1 MPNLSS
7 LTKAQYANI
16 ISLLIF
22 VVTLII
28 EVVLYG
34 FHFVQILGILNFVL
48 GWVVFINVRLAK
60 NSVAHVATV
69 IKDAEYGFME
79 SRITHITDHGEM
91 FDLAWSVNDLLD
103 QMETF
108 MREIDAGI
116 EFASNNQYHRR
127 ILIDGLEGVYAY
139 NAGLINKGIDAMQ
152 ASQTFI
158 ERTAINSNLTSIAD
172 GKGSGLNIVQKDLAE
187 SIERLSNIVQT
198 SHKTADNSTKTVLEL
213 EVIIDKLSQLLR
225 LVVVSTDSIN
235 ALNETTNE
243 ISLVLNLIK
252 DIADQTNLLALN
264 AAIEAARA
272 GEHGRGFAV
281 VADEVRKLA
290 ERTQKAT
297 GEINIAIQSL
307 QQDAVEIKVNA
318 QSMSSIANE
327 SSSSVEMFRDIL
339 HEFNED
345 ALETSKAAS
354 IIESSSVIT
363 LVKIDHIIYK
373 MNAYSALYN
382 GKTTGTFSDHHGC
395 RLGKWYDTGK
405 GKENFSHLPTFSK
418 IAAPHANVHKNVN
431 ASVAYIKDG
440 DHVVAHK
447 EEILRNFADMENSSH
462 ELFSYLDNLL
472 VESIKELQK

>member
-1 MPNLSS
+1 
-7 LTKAQYANI
+7 
-16 ISLLIF
+16 
-22 VVTLII
+22 
-28 EVVLYG
+28 
-34 FHFVQILGILNFVL
+34 
-48 GWVVFINVRLAK
+48 
-60 NSVAHVATV
+60 
-69 IKDAEYGFME
+69 
-79 SRITHITDHGEM
+79 
-91 FDLAWSVNDLLD
+91 
-103 QMETF
+103 
-108 MREIDAGI
+108 
-116 EFASNNQYHRR
+116 
-127 ILIDGLEGVYAY
+127 
-139 NAGLINKGIDAMQ
+139 
-152 ASQTFI
+152 
-158 ERTAINSNLTSIAD
+158 
-172 GKGSGLNIVQKDLAE
+172 
-187 SIERLSNIVQT
+187 
-198 SHKTADNSTKTVLEL
+198 
-213 EVIIDKLSQLLR
+213 
-225 LVVVSTDSIN
+225 
-235 ALNETTNE
+235 
-243 ISLVLNLIK
+243 
-252 DIADQTNLLALN
+252 
-264 AAIEAARA
+264 
-272 GEHGRGFAV
+272 
-281 VADEVRKLA
+281 
-290 ERTQKAT
+290 
-297 GEINIAIQSL
+297 
-307 QQDAVEIKVNA
+307 
-318 QSMSSIANE
+318 MSSIANE